1 MIADVIARLKAQVP
15 ALKNVEDAGSF
26 IALSASGQ
34 AAQKAPAAFVIP
46 AGMVAADP
54 ADATG
59 AHLQTLTERL
69 SVVLVLTGFDGPA
82 QGRSADWRDLI
93 LAVVHALA
101 GWQPPGFPNVF
112 AFRTAELL
120 SLAGG
125 VASYDLR
132 FHIPSYIRT

>member
-1 MIADVIARLKAQVP
+1 MLAAGA
-15 ALKNVEDAGSF
+15 AGAAGSG
-26 IALSASGQ
+26 A
-34 AAQKAPAAFVIP
+34 
-46 AGMVAADP
+46 VAA
-54 ADATG
+54 
-59 AHLQTLTERL
+59 TER
-69 SVVLVLTGFDGPA
+69 
-82 QGRSADWRDLI
+82 DWDEEYLDLI

-101 GWQPPGFPNVF
+101 GWQPPGFANVF